1 MPHPRP
7 VRRFLTVSS
16 SLALATAVLV
26 VGHAP
31 ATAATGSAAPP
42 KSTADCAALAGLEIP
57 KHRIGLPT
65 TGAEITA
72 TTTVPASGTGPA
84 ALPAY
89 CRADIAIHPVDPD
102 APDILMGLALPEGW
116 NGKTMMFGGGGYNG
130 TVPNLGQNVPF
141 GPVDQRTPLG
151 RGYATYASDS
161 GHQADTGRHPIAS
174 LDGWFGQND
183 EAVRNFSGD
192 ALKKVHD
199 TARYVIGKAFHRKP
213 GTAYFAGGS
222 TGGREALAV
231 AQRWPRDFDG
241 VIAAYP
247 AWNAATLD
255 LYFGRLTHEFG
266 KPGAFPA
273 KEQQDLLAQRVLAAC
288 DGDDGAEDGV
298 ISDEAGCDFD
308 PETLLCDDGE
318 APGETCLSREQVEA
332 VVAADSSW
340 KLPYRVA
347 SGERSYPGFPVLSGA
362 RMSTPTLGFGT
373 AAPADPMP
381 VTAGYGMQFWNQ
393 WAQYFVARDPQIS
406 PFAIDPAAP
415 GKWQRRISEL
425 TAIQDVNDADLR
437 PFARSGGRLILVHG
451 AADELV
457 SHRSTIDYY
466 QRVQRVMGERATEK
480 FSRFY
485 LVPGANHA
493 NFPPVAYS
501 AAYDSLT
508 ALEKWAERGVAPGDD
523 QVVADGNAGAN
534 RTRPLCEWPTWP
546 AYVGGPVSE
555 AGSFECRG

>member
-1 MPHPRP
+1 
-7 VRRFLTVSS
+7 
-16 SLALATAVLV
+16 
-26 VGHAP
+26 
-31 ATAATGSAAPP
+31 
-42 KSTADCAALAGLEIP
+42 
-57 KHRIGLPT
+57 
-65 TGAEITA
+65 TGAEVTA
-72 TTTVPASGTGPA
+72 TRSMPASGTGPT

-89 CRADIAIHPVDPD
+89 CRADIAIHPVDPA
-102 APDILMGLALPEGW
+102 APDIRMGLALPQGW

-130 TVPNLGQNVPF
+130 TVPNLAQNVPF

-161 GHQADTGRHPIAS
+161 GHQADTSRHPIAS

-199 TARYVIGKAFHRKP
+199 TATYVISKAFGRAP

-241 VIAAYP
+241 VISAYP

-255 LYFGRLTHEFG
+255 LFFGRITHEFG
-266 KPGAFPA
+266 KPGAFPSKA
-273 KEQQDLLAQRVLAAC
+273 QQDLVAQRVLAAC
-288 DGDDGAEDGV
+288 DGGDGVTDGV

-308 PETLLCDDGE
+308 PETLLCGE
-318 APGETCLSREQVEA
+318 GETPGDTCLSREQVDA

-340 KLPYRVA
+340 RLPYRVA
-347 SGERSYPGFPVLSGA
+347 SGEWGYPGFPLLSGA
-362 RMSTPTLGFGT
+362 RMSTPVLGFGT

-393 WAQYFVARDPQIS
+393 WAKYFVARDPQIS
-406 PFAIDPAAP
+406 PFAIDPADP
-415 GKWQRRISEL
+415 GEWQGRISEL
-425 TAIQDVNDADLR
+425 TALQDVNDADLR

-466 QRVQRVMGERATEK
+466 QRVQRLMGKRATEG

-493 NFPPVAYS
+493 NFAPVAFS
-501 AAYDSLT
+501 ASYDSLT
-508 ALEKWAERGVAPGDD
+508 ALEKWAERGVAPGQN
-523 QVVADGNAGAN
+523 QVVADGNAGAA
-534 RTRPLCEWPTWP
+534 RTRPLCDWPAWP
-546 AYVGGPVSE
+546 AYVGGPASE
-555 AGSFECRG
+555 ASSFRCEM